1 MNKFLVVTGE
11 LQDMNGGR
19 DEEGADEN
27 REKKKP
33 EHAICMTQAWSPRAL
48 VQIAR
53 FGQDDHVRWIDPS
66 DLSLNKEIIQSR
78 GKEVIRT

>member
-1 MNKFLVVTGE
+1 MWHGHGICGSFKVNHDEAAMQGITGE

-33 EHAICMTQAWSPRAL
+33 EHTICMTQA
-48 VQIAR
+48 
-53 FGQDDHVRWIDPS
+53 
-66 DLSLNKEIIQSR
+66 
-78 GKEVIRT
+78 